1 MAMSNKVDIID
12 ELKRR
17 IIEIIPVPGLKIQV
31 KSQIGPSRP
40 DFIAEVAFKN
50 WRFKLG
56 GEIVSE
62 ESSSLFR
69 DKLSQ
74 LRLYAERNP
83 EVVPI
88 MVAKYLSL
96 AKRDECKKVG
106 VCFLDLSGNVFLNYE
121 GVYIERI
128 GFPNRFPEK
137 RKVRKPFSDKASL
150 ILRAMLLKEKLWG
163 VRELAELVNLDAGYV
178 SRMMREIEKLNYL
191 VRANAKVKLR
201 DPRAILED
209 WVRQYDYRK
218 SEECK
223 YFCMAKSPDEILSK
237 LKGLNIPEEIDYALG
252 FHAGAYLVS
261 PHAVFN
267 EVHIYVSN
275 QESIDFFVKQLNL
288 RPVERGANIIFLRP
302 YYKHSV
308 FYGKQ
313 KIGDLWVVSDLQ
325 LYLDLYKYPL
335 RGLEQAEHLYEIR
348 LKKFI
353 EGRKS
358 PDGEEF

>member
-1 MAMSNKVDIID
+1 MAMSNELDIIN

-17 IIEIIPVPGLKIQV
+17 IIQIIPVQELKIQV
-31 KSQIGPSRP
+31 ESQLGPARP
-40 DFIAEVAFKN
+40 DFIAEVAFKD
-50 WRFKLG
+50 WRFKLV
-56 GEIVSE
+56 GEIVSGG
-62 ESSSLFR
+62 SSLLFE

-74 LRLYAERNP
+74 LRLYVERNP
-83 EVVPI
+83 EIVPI
-88 MVAKYLSL
+88 MVAKYLSPL
-96 AKRDECKKVG
+96 KRDECKKAG

-121 GVYIERI
+121 GIYIERI
-128 GFPNRFPEK
+128 GFPNLFPEK
-137 RKVRKPFSDKASL
+137 RKGRKPFSDKASL
-150 ILRAMLLKEKLWG
+150 ILRAMLLKDKLWG
-163 VRELAELVNLDAGYV
+163 VRELAELVNLDPGYV
-178 SRMMREIEKLNYL
+178 SRMIRELEKLNYL

-201 DPRAILED
+201 DPKAVLED
-209 WVRQYDYRK
+209 WVGQYDYRK
-218 SEECK
+218 NEERK
-223 YFCMAKSPDEILSK
+223 YFCVARSPDEILSK
-237 LKGLNIPEEIDYALG
+237 LKDLNIPEQIDYALG

-275 QESIDFFVKQLNL
+275 QESIDLFVKQLNS
-288 RPVERGANIIFLRP
+288 RPVEQGANIILLSP

-313 KIGDLWVVSDLQ
+313 KIEGLWVVSGLQ

-353 EGRKS
+353 ESRCL
-358 PDGEEF
+358 